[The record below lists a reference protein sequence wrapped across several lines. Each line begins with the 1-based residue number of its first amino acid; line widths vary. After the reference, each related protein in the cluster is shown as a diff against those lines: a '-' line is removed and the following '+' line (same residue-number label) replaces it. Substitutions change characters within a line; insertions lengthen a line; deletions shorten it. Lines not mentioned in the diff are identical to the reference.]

1 MSIEDNS
8 FFIKMVDEL
17 IDFSEHDKELSD
29 GIKWIDKLAQEQGI
43 SFYDMIYKIL
53 YQHDMNQRVNKFVNN
68 HSHEISKVSKATDE
82 FNKMIKDDPIRAKI
96 YKTEKITGRNE
107 KNNAKNNEGI

>member
-17 IDFSEHDKELSD
+17 VEFSEHDKELND
-29 GIKWIDKLAQEQGI
+29 GIKWIDKLSQEQGI

-53 YQHDMNQRVNKFVNN
+53 YQHDMNQRVNNFINKHTN
-68 HSHEISKVSKATDE
+68 HA
-82 FNKMIKDDPIRAKI
+82 NI
-96 YKTEKITGRNE
+96 YKSVKQTGTNDK
-107 KNNAKNNEGI
+107 KNKKHEGI